1 MFFLCILQNLTY
13 LRNLTFAESSSSLC
27 RARDPL
33 RLSPSPTIPPT
44 ETSGLLAPM
53 EMIQV
58 SFRRFSRIS
67 RIMSRA
73 AVIKLVCCIDND
85 IVIDLTNL
93 SLVSTALPPSV
104 PSQDEVKKINDLEKK
119 IITEAEHS
127 KKVYERKIKIR
138 GLETEMK
145 KKQVEQA
152 G

>member
-1 MFFLCILQNLTY
+1 
-13 LRNLTFAESSSSLC
+13 
-27 RARDPL
+27 
-33 RLSPSPTIPPT
+33 
-44 ETSGLLAPM
+44 
-53 EMIQV
+53 
-58 SFRRFSRIS
+58 
-67 RIMSRA
+67 MSRA